1 MLLVCIVHTA
11 LVRKGAGRD
20 CMATPRRQ
28 QHEPCPCCC
37 SLPPPG
43 ADIARRERGSTAGE
57 GEEGVLSGDSMDLEG
72 AGGSRAMP
80 SPIAQSALAE
90 RQRQQQDGES
100 ACLPALLLLQVG
112 HPSPVTPGCS
122 ALGLAAAHAH
132 DPQPTPPLSPSA
144 CRCLC
149 CSATGGCAAVGPL
162 LLRGGEP
169 LQQVRRR
176 QLHAPHAPHVSSAAF
191 AWPALLC
198 SDDQALAR
206 GGMRSRLHHCFTP
219 ICLEAQP
226 PSAQQCSPA
235 LHPTPLACPALQ

>member
-1 MLLVCIVHTA
+1 MMWAPGQSQPSWPGWRQVGAAGGAACLLLVCIVHTA

-28 QHEPCPCCC
+28 QHEPCPFCC

-100 ACLPALLLLQVG
+100 ACL
-112 HPSPVTPGCS
+112 
-122 ALGLAAAHAH
+122 
-132 DPQPTPPLSPSA
+132 
-144 CRCLC
+144 LC
-149 CSATGGCAAVGPL
+149 CC
-162 LLRGGEP
+162 
-169 LQQVRRR
+169 
-176 QLHAPHAPHVSSAAF
+176 
-191 AWPALLC
+191 C
-198 SDDQALAR
+198 
-206 GGMRSRLHHCFTP
+206 RLGIP
-219 ICLEAQP
+219 AQP
-226 PSAQQCSPA
+226 PQGAQP
-235 LHPTPLACPALQ
+235 